1 MRFMKTM
8 AATGVLVASA
18 LASATASA
26 DTLVA
31 NAGVSNNYIW
41 RGLTQT
47 ENEAAISG
55 GLDYTHDSGFY
66 AGTWISNV
74 NFGAGDPFSYEND
87 IYLGFT
93 KAAGDATFN
102 VGYMYYNYDAAAE
115 VDFGEVYGS
124 VAINGFTFKVASL
137 IHTEAD
143 EPDGADFGFGEQLYV
158 SADYVY
164 KTAKE
169 IDLGVHVGWHDGEFM
184 EFFNVVDKDYI
195 DYSVWIAKS
204 GFKLM
209 VTDTNVKGPV
219 AGDNFDN
226 SKVKFVISYTVPIE
240 LF

>member
-1 MRFMKTM
+1 MTTINKI
-8 AATGVLVASA
+8 AAGVLIAGAMASG
-18 LASATASA
+18 TAAA

-47 ENEAAISG
+47 ENEAAVSG

-74 NFGAGDPFSYEND
+74 NFGAGDPYSYEND
-87 IYLGFT
+87 IYFGYS

-102 VGYMYYNYDAAAE
+102 VGYMYYNYDKAAE
-115 VDFGEVYGS
+115 VDFGEIYGS
-124 VAINGFTFKVASL
+124 VAIAGFTFKVASL
-137 IHTEAD
+137 VHTEAD
-143 EPDGADFGFGEQLYV
+143 EPAGADFGFGEQLYV

-169 IDLGVHVGWHDGEFM
+169 IDLGAHVGWHDGEFM
-184 EFFNVVDKDYI
+184 EFFNVTDKDYI

-209 VTDTNVKGPV
+209 VSDTNVEGPV
-219 AGDNFDN
+219 AGANFDN
-226 SKVKFVISYTVPIE
+226 SKIKFVVSYTMPIE